1 MSVFKTLHTFEQ
13 RLATSTQILAKYPDK
28 IPVIVERAPN
38 NTSIPDID
46 KHKYLVP
53 ADITVGQFL
62 FVIRKRIKLA
72 PEQALFL
79 FVNNHLPSTSALMST
94 VYKEE
99 RESDLFLYFALSG
112 ESVYGTI
119 SVGRN

>member
-94 VYKEE
+94 VYKE
-99 RESDLFLYFALSG
+99 
-112 ESVYGTI
+112 
-119 SVGRN
+119 